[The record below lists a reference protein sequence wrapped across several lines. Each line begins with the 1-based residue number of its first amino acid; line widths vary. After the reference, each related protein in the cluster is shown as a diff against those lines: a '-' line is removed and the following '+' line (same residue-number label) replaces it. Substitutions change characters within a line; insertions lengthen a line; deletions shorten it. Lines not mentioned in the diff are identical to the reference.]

1 MAKYNKPVFVNE
13 SLADKKIKTASKF
26 IAYKTWDDPS
36 LWFAE
41 VVDNGNAFFHWHQ
54 GKRNEGHKDSI
65 INYISADSA
74 KWQATIKDYVY
85 FHAPNGDKS
94 KGHEDTVIA
103 YISGDNQ
110 AYVGSFAEWFD
121 EGEPEEADP
130 EFLGLRAGGWKPLP
144 SPMRRPLPRSR
155 NSPNPIRG

>member
-1 MAKYNKPVFVNE
+1 MILRKVFMAKYTKPVFVNE
-13 SLADKKIKTASKF
+13 CLSNKSIKTASKF
-26 IAYKTWDDPS
+26 IAYKTWDDS

-41 VVDNGNAFFHWHQ
+41 VIDNGNAFFHWHQ

-65 INYISADSA
+65 INYITADRT

-85 FHAPNGDKS
+85 FHAPSGDKS

-121 EGEPEEADP
+121 E
-130 EFLGLRAGGWKPLP
+130 
-144 SPMRRPLPRSR
+144 
-155 NSPNPIRG
+155 